1 VDTTDEMTFDGSI
14 ESAISQLI
22 QPETEEQPA
31 ETAEI
36 EEVEE
41 DEEDYED
48 EGEEGEEPEEEGE
61 DDVEDT
67 EDAGSE
73 EPKTFSVKVD
83 GVEKRVTLEDL
94 KQGYSGQQYVQ
105 QGMQQV
111 AEMRKQFEQIAGDF
125 LNEREQAKA
134 IFAQVQNMQVPSP
147 PVPPNEDNFT
157 SDPIGFL
164 EAQMKYSREAKE
176 HQEKIAEVQQALT
189 GNSKAEEQVRNA
201 YLQREMETLRQV
213 IPDFADPEKAQNL
226 RNNMFKVSQE
236 TYGFDP
242 QEISAITDSRVLRVL
257 HDAMQFRAAQ
267 GGKEQAIKKAKAKPR
282 RTVKPGA
289 KKTSSNRDS
298 QAKARSN
305 LKRSGSIQDAMSL
318 ILEGN

>member
-1 VDTTDEMTFDGSI
+1 MDTTDEVTFDGSI
-14 ESAISQLI
+14 ESAISQLV
-22 QPETEEQPA
+22 QPETEEQP
-31 ETAEI
+31 EEI
-36 EEVEE
+36 EEV
-41 DEEDYED
+41 EEDYED
-48 EGEEGEEPEEEGE
+48 EGEEGEEPEEDDDHEE

-73 EPKTFSVKVD
+73 EPTTFSVKVD

-111 AEMRKQFEQIAGDF
+111 ADMRKQFEQIAGDF

-147 PVPPNEDNFT
+147 PVPP
-157 SDPIGFL
+157 DPSLAENDPFRYNA
-164 EAQMKYSREAKE
+164 EEAKYKVAATE
-176 HQEKIAEVQQALT
+176 YQQRIAEVQQALA

-201 YLQREMETLRQV
+201 YLQREMETLRQE

-289 KKTSSNRDS
+289 KKTASNRDS

-318 ILEGN
+318 ILNERN